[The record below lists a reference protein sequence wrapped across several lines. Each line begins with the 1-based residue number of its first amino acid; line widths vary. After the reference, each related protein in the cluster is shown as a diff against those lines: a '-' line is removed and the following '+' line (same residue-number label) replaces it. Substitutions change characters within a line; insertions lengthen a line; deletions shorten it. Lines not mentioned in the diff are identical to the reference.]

1 VLAWHELTQPPHT
14 EMLAWYR
21 ALIAARRECPE
32 LRDPDPRSIEVT
44 EAPAGLDIR
53 RGPFTLRV
61 NLSDAPARP
70 AGGTCVLASRPLVAG
85 ALPPVSCALFQ
96 R

>member
-1 VLAWHELTQPPHT
+1 MLQATPESVAAGQSLA
-14 EMLAWYR
+14 
-21 ALIAARRECPE
+21 
-32 LRDPDPRSIEVT
+32 
-44 EAPAGLDIR
+44 LDTR

-70 AGGTCVLASRPLVAG
+70 AGGTCVLASRPLAAG